1 MDHPIDAQLGINKS
15 TSIPG
20 ESPGLIDSIRKN
32 KMLKLSIEP
41 IKEHVEAPNTDNDS
55 ISSGS
60 PLGDKAQY
68 SPKGLV
74 LGGVDYNFN
83 TSYCYYPTIFDSLP
97 TKAVSED
104 EEDDDD
110 RYLWEPKTKAANEKD
125 IIFGHTEKEK
135 GESEEDK
142 RKKALE
148 KDREPNFFVN
158 DEGFRVTFAI

>member
-1 MDHPIDAQLGINKS
+1 MDHPIDAQLLGINKS

-20 ESPGLIDSIRKN
+20 ESPGLISDSLRRKP
-32 KMLKLSIEP
+32 MLKLPIEP
-41 IKEHVEAPNTDNDS
+41 IKEHVEAPENDS

-110 RYLWEPKTKAANEKD
+110 RYLWEPKEKAANERD
-125 IIFGHTEKEK
+125 IMFGHTEKE
-135 GESEEDK
+135 ESEEDR

-158 DEGFRVTFAI
+158 DEGFRVNFAI